1 MSLLRTSATP
11 NQALQR
17 TRLRVT
23 APASAAAFPPTM
35 QVPRRSGVSL
45 SLRSLGHST
54 FMEHSELFSQAVRD
68 CQELPADVRSHV
80 AEARGVEESSFD
92 ESYIE
97 FLDEQIR
104 LSPRGPE
111 WTEILRRRR
120 ECLRP
125 FCRVPLLSGHIRVGR
140 FDTWVKVDPKR
151 RAVVFWQQLEYDT
164 VA

>member
-1 MSLLRTSATP
+1 
-11 NQALQR
+11 
-17 TRLRVT
+17 
-23 APASAAAFPPTM
+23 M
-35 QVPRRSGVSL
+35 QQ
-45 SLRSLGHST
+45 
-54 FMEHSELFSQAVRD
+54 SELFTQAVRD
-68 CQELPADVRSHV
+68 CRDLPADVRAH
-80 AEARGVEESSFD
+80 AHEARGVEESLFD

-120 ECLRP
+120 EGLCG
-125 FCRVPLLSGHIRVGR
+125 FCRVRLVSGHIRVGR

-151 RAVVFWQQLEYDT
+151 QAVVFWEQLEYDD